1 MTRLLLTLPHQNK
14 PQGTNHPTVDIL
26 TYVAR
31 KRDSWREERK
41 GVGERDGRV
50 DETKT
55 AVAAA
60 ATAEVVD
67 GGGVCRDKYLPVNT
81 ERLALPSRSISMR
94 AANDMHSRGRNVC
107 REGQEDG
114 NQTNHKRARLRDKV
128 ERGEVVAR
136 HRYPVQQP
144 HGASTV
150 PFRLCLAN
158 IHSCSR

>member
-1 MTRLLLTLPHQNK
+1 M
-14 PQGTNHPTVDIL
+14 
-26 TYVAR
+26 AA
-31 KRDSWREERK
+31 
-41 GVGERDGRV
+41 
-50 DETKT
+50 T
-55 AVAAA
+55 AVAAAA

-81 ERLALPSRSISMR
+81 ERLALPSRSIPMR

-107 REGQEDG
+107 REVQEDG

-128 ERGEVVAR
+128 ERGGVVAR

>member
-1 MTRLLLTLPHQNK
+1 MTKL
-14 PQGTNHPTVDIL
+14 
-26 TYVAR
+26 
-31 KRDSWREERK
+31 
-41 GVGERDGRV
+41 RDGRV

-55 AVAAA
+55 VAAA
-60 ATAEVVD
+60 AATAEAEVVD

-81 ERLALPSRSISMR
+81 ERLALPSRSIPMR

-107 REGQEDG
+107 REVQEDG
-114 NQTNHKRARLRDKV
+114 NQTNHKKARLRDKM
-128 ERGEVVAR
+128 ERGGVVAR